1 MTAYYQLNKIVVLIT
16 AFSLFS
22 CGSGSEEIDD
32 PELEVDST
40 EQVTET
46 NEATSEVL
54 FEGVFNTS
62 GMLESREEMIEV
74 LGRIGVHNYLGESF
88 RFVHCEKIE
97 DGFQQTCDYDY
108 NGSINFL
115 ISGSETLT
123 EYYNNFEPVF
133 EHNSQDLFPYLV
145 EDVFVSPA
153 DKELRL
159 TTRSLESAN
168 GTWGTDMALD
178 AIYLTITEN
187 PDFGPIMEFNNRF
200 YMREDFYNTIPAKEC
215 EPYEP

>member
-1 MTAYYQLNKIVVLIT
+1 MTAFYQLNKIVVFIT
-16 AFSLFS
+16 ALSLLS
-22 CGSGSEEIDD
+22 CGSTSEEIDD
-32 PELEVDST
+32 SELEVDST
-40 EQVTET
+40 EQLVET

-54 FEGVFNTS
+54 FEGVFNS
-62 GMLESREEMIEV
+62 PGMLESREEMIEV

-88 RFVHCEKIE
+88 RYVHCEKIE
-97 DGFQQTCDYDY
+97 DGFQQTCDYDF

-123 EYYNNFEPVF
+123 EYYDNFEPVF

-145 EDVFVSPA
+145 EDIYVSPA
-153 DKELRL
+153 DKELKL
-159 TTRSLESAN
+159 TTRSLQSAN

-178 AIYLTITEN
+178 PIYLTITEN

>member
-1 MTAYYQLNKIVVLIT
+1 MTAFYQLNKIVVFIT
-16 AFSLFS
+16 ALSLLS
-22 CGSGSEEIDD
+22 CGSTSEEIDD
-32 PELEVDST
+32 SELEVDST
-40 EQVTET
+40 EQLVET

-54 FEGVFNTS
+54 FEGVFNS
-62 GMLESREEMIEV
+62 PGMLESREEMIEV

-97 DGFQQTCDYDY
+97 DGFQQTCDYDF

-123 EYYNNFEPVF
+123 EYYDNFEPVF

-145 EDVFVSPA
+145 EDIYVSPA
-153 DKELRL
+153 DKELKL
-159 TTRSLESAN
+159 TTRSLQSAN

-178 AIYLTITEN
+178 PIYLTITEN